1 MYVTINFIYQYELIL
16 FMNNIIV
23 DKNLEK
29 MVGNNRTDMPRVLMS
44 ESMGGN
50 AGRWKGRSCIAANF
64 YADRNT
70 GEIIAFGN
78 PQDLPKNYIT
88 QYAREYFR
96 LAIDINRT
104 WKYRVVEFSGRDITY
119 PAKETIDTT
128 IEEYNTDHGYVE
140 YHRDIIKYTR
150 SIFSFIRR

>member
-29 MVGNNRTDMPRVLMS
+29 MVGNNGTDMPRVLMS
-44 ESMGGN
+44 ESIGGN
-50 AGRWKGRSCIAANF
+50 AGRWEGRSCIAANF

-78 PQDLPKNYIT
+78 LQDLPKNYIT